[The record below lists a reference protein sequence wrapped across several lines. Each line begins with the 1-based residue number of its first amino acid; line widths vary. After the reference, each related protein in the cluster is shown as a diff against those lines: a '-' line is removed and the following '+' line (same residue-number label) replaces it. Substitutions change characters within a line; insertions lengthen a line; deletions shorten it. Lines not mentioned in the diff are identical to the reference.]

1 MIANIILSFLQNIYG
16 MKNIVF
22 ILLLCVLGNYIVA
35 QNINTSK
42 GIYFGLKTGYTIAVA
57 KSTIGSPRSEVG
69 NRIIFSS
76 NEGGFSY
83 SEKNPF
89 GSRGAGIII
98 AGSVGYMFSENFGLE
113 MELSFLR
120 GTQILDAS
128 RNESLLDTIGNSTR
142 RYFSE
147 QFSYT
152 NMLRASPMLV
162 VSGDPSKKFIPYAK
176 FGVLLPLAGKTIIEV
191 NINDETG
198 ELAKDLLPVLNTE
211 LADSIA
217 SKGLNIPITTTSNIK
232 AKTSGV
238 FSLGFTAKFGGAY
251 KVNNKW
257 LIFGELEMNMLSVKS
272 KETEFVD
279 FYAEVPEALVL
290 LAESFLEIDNIQN
303 VYGFE
308 DLPEILRLTIYEDEI
323 TESSNSTYTSERKNE
338 PFQQLTFRDNYN
350 SFGLLLGIRYMF

>member
-1 MIANIILSFLQNIYG
+1 
-16 MKNIVF
+16 MKNIIS
-22 ILLLCVLGNYIVA
+22 ILLLCVLSNSTFA
-35 QNINTSK
+35 QDINDYK
-42 GIYFGLKTGYTIAVA
+42 GIYFGLKTGYAIPVA

-76 NEGGFSY
+76 NEAGFSY

-89 GSRGAGIII
+89 GSRGAGTTI

-113 MELSFLR
+113 MEFSFLM
-120 GTQILDAS
+120 GTKILDAS
-128 RNESLLDTIGNSTR
+128 RDESTVDSIGNTTR

-152 NMLRASPMLV
+152 NMLRAAPMLV

-176 FGVLLPLAGKTIIEV
+176 FGVLLPLAGKTIVEV

-198 ELAKDLLPVLNTE
+198 ELANDLLPVLNSE

-217 SKGLNIPITTTSNIK
+217 SKGLGIPIPTVSAIK
-232 AKTSGV
+232 AKTTGA

-251 KVNNKW
+251 TINDKW
-257 LIFGELEMNMLSVKS
+257 LVFGELEMNMLTVKS

-279 FYAEVPEALVL
+279 FYAEVPEALVM
-290 LAESFLEIDNIQN
+290 LAESILEIDNIQN

-323 TESSNSTYTSERKNE
+323 TDRSNSTYTSARKNE
-338 PFQQLTFRDNYN
+338 PYQQLTFRDNYN
-350 SFGLLLGIRYMF
+350 SFGLLIGIRYKFK

>member
-1 MIANIILSFLQNIYG
+1 

-22 ILLLCVLGNYIVA
+22 ILFLCVLTNHIFG
-35 QNINTSK
+35 QNINTTK
-42 GIYFGLKTGYTIAVA
+42 GIYFGLKTGYTIPVA
-57 KSTIGSPRSEVG
+57 KSTIGSPRTEVG

-76 NEGGFSY
+76 DEGGFSY

-128 RNESLLDTIGNSTR
+128 RDEYVLDTIGNSTR

-152 NMLRASPMLV
+152 NMLRAAPMLV

-176 FGVLLPLAGKTIIEV
+176 FGVLLPMAGKTIVEV

-198 ELAKDLLPVLNTE
+198 ELANDLLPVLNTE

-217 SKGLNIPITTTSNIK
+217 SKGIYIPIPTISNIK
-232 AKTSGV
+232 AKTSGA

-251 KVNNKW
+251 SINDRW
-257 LIFGELEMNMLSVKS
+257 LVFTELEMNMLTVKT
-272 KETEFVD
+272 KETEFTD
-279 FYAEVPEALVL
+279 FYAEVPEELTIV
-290 LAESFLEIDNIQN
+290 AETILEIDNIQN
-303 VYGFE
+303 IYGF
-308 DLPEILRLTIYEDEI
+308 DDIPDILRLTIYEDEL
-323 TESSNSTYTSERKNE
+323 TESSNSTYTSARKNE
-338 PFQQLTFRDNYN
+338 PYQQLTFRENYN
-350 SFGLLLGIRYMF
+350 SFGLLLGIRYTFK

>member
-1 MIANIILSFLQNIYG
+1 

-22 ILLLCVLGNYIVA
+22 ILLLCVLSNYIFA
-35 QNINTSK
+35 QDINTSK
-42 GIYFGLKTGYTIAVA
+42 GIYFGLKTGYTIPVA
-57 KSTIGSPRSEVG
+57 KSTIGSPRTEVG

-89 GSRGAGIII
+89 GSRGAGIIV

-128 RNESLLDTIGNSTR
+128 RDEYVLDTIGNSSR

-147 QFSYT
+147 QFSHT
-152 NMLRASPMLV
+152 NMLRAAPMLV

-176 FGVLLPLAGKTIIEV
+176 FGVLLPIAGKTIVEV

-198 ELAKDLLPVLNTE
+198 ELANDLLPVLNTE

-217 SKGLNIPITTTSNIK
+217 SKGIYIPIPTTSNIK
-232 AKTSGV
+232 AKTSGA

-251 KVNNKW
+251 SISDKW
-257 LIFGELEMNMLSVKS
+257 LIFGELEMNMLTVKT
-272 KETEFVD
+272 KETEFTD
-279 FYAEVPEALVL
+279 FYAEVPEYIARG
-290 LAESFLEIDNIQN
+290 AESILEIDNIQN
-303 VYGFE
+303 IYGF
-308 DLPEILRLTIYEDEI
+308 DDIPEILRLTIYEDEL
-323 TESSNSTYTSERKNE
+323 TESSNSTYTSARKNE
-338 PFQQLTFRDNYN
+338 PYQQLTFRENYN
-350 SFGLLLGIRYMF
+350 SFGLLLGIRYTFK

>member
-1 MIANIILSFLQNIYG
+1 

-22 ILLLCVLGNYIVA
+22 ILLLCVLSNYIFA
-35 QNINTSK
+35 QDINTSK
-42 GIYFGLKTGYTIAVA
+42 GIYFGLKTGYTIPVA
-57 KSTIGSPRSEVG
+57 KSTIGSPRTEVG

-128 RNESLLDTIGNSTR
+128 RDEYVLDTIGNSTR

-152 NMLRASPMLV
+152 NMLRAAPMLV

-176 FGVLLPLAGKTIIEV
+176 FGVLLPMAGKTIVEV

-198 ELAKDLLPVLNTE
+198 ELANDLLPVLNTE

-217 SKGLNIPITTTSNIK
+217 SKGIYIPIPTISNIK
-232 AKTSGV
+232 AKTSGA

-251 KVNNKW
+251 SINDRW
-257 LIFGELEMNMLSVKS
+257 LVFTELEMNMLTVKT
-272 KETEFVD
+272 KETEFTD
-279 FYAEVPEALVL
+279 FYAEVPEELTIV
-290 LAESFLEIDNIQN
+290 AETILEIDNIQN
-303 VYGFE
+303 IYGF
-308 DLPEILRLTIYEDEI
+308 DDIPDILRLTIYEDEL
-323 TESSNSTYTSERKNE
+323 TESSNSTYTSARKNE
-338 PFQQLTFRDNYN
+338 PYQQLTFRENYN
-350 SFGLLLGIRYMF
+350 SFGLLLGIRYTFK

>member
-1 MIANIILSFLQNIYG
+1 

-22 ILLLCVLGNYIVA
+22 IPLLCVLSNYIFA
-35 QNINTSK
+35 QDINTSK
-42 GIYFGLKTGYTIAVA
+42 GIYFGLKTGYTIPVA
-57 KSTIGSPRSEVG
+57 KSTIGSPRTEVG

-128 RNESLLDTIGNSTR
+128 RDEYVLDTIGNSSR

-152 NMLRASPMLV
+152 NMLRAAPMLV

-176 FGVLLPLAGKTIIEV
+176 FGVLLPMAGKTIVEV
-191 NINDETG
+191 NIIDETG
-198 ELAKDLLPVLNTE
+198 ELADDLLPVLNTE

-217 SKGLNIPITTTSNIK
+217 SKGIYIPIPTTSNIK
-232 AKTSGV
+232 AKTSGA

-251 KVNNKW
+251 SINDKW
-257 LIFGELEMNMLSVKS
+257 LVFTELEMNMLTVKT
-272 KETEFVD
+272 KETEFTD
-279 FYAEVPEALVL
+279 FYAEVPEELTIV
-290 LAESFLEIDNIQN
+290 AETILEIDNIQN
-303 VYGFE
+303 IYDF
-308 DLPEILRLTIYEDEI
+308 DDIPEILRLTIYEDEL
-323 TESSNSTYTSERKNE
+323 TESSNSTYTSARKNE
-338 PFQQLTFRDNYN
+338 PYQQLTFRENYN
-350 SFGLLLGIRYMF
+350 SFGLLLGIRYTFK